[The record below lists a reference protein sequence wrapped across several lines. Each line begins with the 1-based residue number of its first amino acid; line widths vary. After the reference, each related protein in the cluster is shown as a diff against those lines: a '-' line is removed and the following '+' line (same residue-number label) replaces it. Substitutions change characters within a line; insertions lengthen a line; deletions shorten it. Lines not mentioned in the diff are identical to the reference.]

1 MQFKHPEILY
11 FLFLLLIPILV
22 HLFQLRRFKKEY
34 FTNVQF
40 LKELSLQTRKSS
52 QIKKWILL
60 ATRLLILTALIF
72 AFAQPFFEA
81 KDTKAA
87 TNETYIVVD
96 NSFSMQAQG
105 QKGPLF
111 KRVLEDLQQHLDE
124 NQNFSIITSSESF
137 WETDIKSSQKEIQN
151 LKYSSSAFSLNQV
164 LSQIKSRKTPFQKDV
179 IIISDFLNADAK
191 TLEKI
196 DKEFNTF
203 LIPLKAENK
212 NNISIDSVF
221 IKETT
226 DKFYEIGFQLTNFG
240 SEKADIPLGIY
251 NENKLIAKSVVKFD
265 TDKKEVFFSL
275 PKHTF
280 NGYAS
285 ISDEGLT
292 YDNELYFSISEPEKI
307 NVLSIGTAEKSSF
320 LSKIYSSAEFNYSNV
335 ELNAL
340 NYNQLEK
347 QDVIIVNELSKIPQA
362 LQTTLTD
369 FAKKDGNLI
378 VIPSSDSD
386 NLELSN
392 WLSTLESI
400 RFSKIESTKKL
411 ITKIAFSHPLYKNVF
426 EKNVT
431 NFQFPSVNQFFQV
444 STTSAPVLRFEDDTP
459 FLTALGKVYVFS
471 AALNKENSNFQN
483 SPLIVPTFY
492 NMAQNTNRS
501 GISAMQIS
509 TENPISIEAKL
520 GKDEILKVRNSKE
533 IDASEFVPFQQIKN
547 NNVLLT
553 FDNSPEEAGNYGV
566 FQNNELLQ
574 NISFNYPRTESNLN
588 AAIADLSTYET
599 ANSVESIIETLQT
612 NRTDNEIWKWF
623 ALLTLL
629 FLITELFIQKFV
641 K

>member
-124 NQNFSIITSSESF
+124 NHNFSIITSSESF

-203 LIPLKAENK
+203 LIPLKAEKK

-221 IKETT
+221 IKETN

>member
-203 LIPLKAENK
+203 LIPLKAEKK

-275 PKHTF
+275 PKQTF

-307 NVLSIGTAEKSSF
+307 NVLSIGTVEKSSF

-378 VIPSSDSD
+378 VIPSSDND

>member
-203 LIPLKAENK
+203 LIPLKAEKK

-275 PKHTF
+275 PKQTF

>member
-52 QIKKWILL
+52 QIKKWLLL

-81 KDTKAA
+81 KDAKAV

-105 QKGPLF
+105 QRGPLF
-111 KRVLEDLQQHLDE
+111 KRVLEDLQQHLPE
-124 NQNFSIITSSESF
+124 NQNFSLITSDENF

-151 LKYSSSAFSLNQV
+151 LKCSSSEFSLNQV
-164 LSQIKSRKTPFQKDV
+164 LSQIKARKTPFQKDV
-179 IIISDFLNADAK
+179 IIVSDFLNTDAK

-196 DKEFNTF
+196 DAAFNTF
-203 LIPLKAENK
+203 LIPVKAEKK

-240 SEKADIPLGIY
+240 TEEAEIPLGIY

-265 TDKKEVFFSL
+265 TDKKEVFFTL
-275 PKHTF
+275 PKQAF

-285 ISDEGLT
+285 ITDEGLS
-292 YDNELYFSISEPEKI
+292 YDNELYFSISEPKKI
-307 NVLSIGTAEKSSF
+307 NVLSIGTAEKSKF
-320 LSKIYSSAEFNYSNV
+320 LPKIYQSSEFNYSNT
-335 ELNAL
+335 ELHNL
-340 NYNQLEK
+340 NYNELEK
-347 QDVIIVNELSKIPQA
+347 QDVIIVNELSKVPQA
-362 LQTTLTD
+362 LQTTLND
-369 FAKKDGNLI
+369 FAQKDGNVI
-378 VIPSSDSD
+378 VIPSSESD
-386 NLELSN
+386 NKELTN
-392 WLSTLESI
+392 WLSALGTI
-400 RFSKIESTKKL
+400 RFSKNETAKKL
-411 ITKIAFSHPLYKNVF
+411 ITKISFSHPLYKNVF
-426 EKNVT
+426 EKNVS
-431 NFQFPSVNQFFQV
+431 NFQFPSVNTYFQV
-444 STTSAPVLRFEDDTP
+444 TTTSAPVLRFEDETP
-459 FLTALGKVYVFS
+459 FLTALGNIYVFS

-492 NMAQNTNRS
+492 NMTQNTNRS
-501 GISAMQIS
+501 GISAMQIGS
-509 TENPISIEAKL
+509 ENPLSLEAKL
-520 GKDEILKVRNSKE
+520 GKDEILKVRKSKE
-533 IDASEFVPFQQIKN
+533 SDGNEFVPSQQIKN

-553 FDNSPEEAGNYGV
+553 FDNSPEEAGNYEV
-566 FQNNELLQ
+566 YQNNELLQ

-588 AAIADLSTYET
+588 AGMADLSNFEV
-599 ANSVESIIETLQT
+599 ANSVESVIDTLQT

-629 FLITELFIQKFV
+629 FLITELFIQKLV

>member
-203 LIPLKAENK
+203 LIPVKAEKK

-221 IKETT
+221 IKETN

-275 PKHTF
+275 PKQTF

-292 YDNELYFSISEPEKI
+292 YDNELYFSISEPKKI

-320 LSKIYSSAEFNYSNV
+320 LSKIYSSTEFNYSNV

>member
-52 QIKKWILL
+52 QIKKWLLL

-72 AFAQPFFEA
+72 AFAQPFFAA
-81 KDTKAA
+81 KDEKAI

-105 QKGPLF
+105 QNGPLL
-111 KRVLEDLQQHLDE
+111 KRVLEDLQQHIPE
-124 NQNFSIITSSESF
+124 NQNFSLLTSSENY
-137 WETDIKSSQKEIQN
+137 WNTDIKSIQKEVQN
-151 LKYSSSAFSLNQV
+151 LNYSSSEFSLNQV
-164 LSQIKSRKTPFQKDV
+164 LSQIKSKKSPFQKDV
-179 IIISDFLNADAK
+179 IIISDFINADANA
-191 TLEKI
+191 LEKI

-203 LIPLKAENK
+203 LVPVKAEKK

-226 DKFYEIGFQLTNFG
+226 DKFYEIGFKLTNYG
-240 SEKADIPLGIY
+240 SEKDEIPLGIY
-251 NENKLIAKSVVKFD
+251 NEKKLIAKSVVKFE
-265 TDKKEVFFSL
+265 TDKKEVFFTL
-275 PKHTF
+275 PKQAF

-285 ISDEGLT
+285 IDDNGLI
-292 YDNELYFSISEPEKI
+292 YDNELFFSISEPKKI
-307 NVLSIGTAEKSSF
+307 NVLSIGSSEKSSF
-320 LSKIYSSAEFNYSNV
+320 LSKIYNSNEFNYSNV

-340 NYNQLEK
+340 NYNLLEK
-347 QDVIIVNELSKIPQA
+347 QEVIVLNELSTIPQA

-369 FAKKDGNLI
+369 FAKKDGNII
-378 VIPSSDSD
+378 VIPSSESKTE
-386 NLELSN
+386 ELNN
-392 WLSTLESI
+392 WLKNIGTL
-400 RFSKIESTKKL
+400 RYSKIETAKKL
-411 ITKIAFSHPLYKNVF
+411 ITKISFSHPLYQNVF

-431 NFQFPSVNQFFQV
+431 NFQFPSVNNYFQI
-444 STTSAPVLRFEDDTP
+444 TTNAAPVLRFEDETP
-459 FLTALGKVYVFS
+459 FLSAIGKVYVFS

-492 NMAQNTNRS
+492 NMAQNNNRS
-501 GISAMQIS
+501 GISAMQIGI
-509 TENPISIEAKL
+509 ENPLIIDAQLQKE
-520 GKDEILKVRNSKE
+520 EILKVRQSNTSNE
-533 IDASEFVPFQQIKN
+533 TDFVPSQQIRN
-547 NNVLLT
+547 NKVQMT
-553 FDNSPEEAGNYGV
+553 FDNAPEIAGNYGI
-566 FQNNELLQ
+566 FQNENLLQ

-588 AAIADLSTYET
+588 NSTTDLSKYKVE
-599 ANSVESIIETLQT
+599 NSIESIIDTLQT
-612 NRTDNEIWKWF
+612 DRTNNEIWKWF
-623 ALLTLL
+623 AILTLL

>member
-52 QIKKWILL
+52 QIKKWLL
-60 ATRLLILTALIF
+60 LTTRLLILTALIF

-81 KDTKAA
+81 KDAKAL

-105 QKGPLF
+105 QRGPLF
-111 KRVLEDLQQHLDE
+111 KRVLEDLQQHLSENLNFSLITSDE
-124 NQNFSIITSSESF
+124 NF

-151 LKYSSSAFSLNQV
+151 LKYSASEFSLNQV

-196 DKEFNTF
+196 DTEFNTF
-203 LIPLKAENK
+203 LIPVKAEKK

-240 SEKADIPLGIY
+240 SEKAEIPLGIY

-265 TDKKEVFFSL
+265 TNKKEVFFTL
-275 PKHTF
+275 PKQAF

-285 ISDEGLT
+285 ITDEGLA
-292 YDNELYFSISEPEKI
+292 YDNELYFSISEPKKI
-307 NVLSIGTAEKSSF
+307 NVLSIGTAEKSGF
-320 LSKIYSSAEFNYSNV
+320 LGKIYRSSEFNYSNI
-335 ELNAL
+335 ELNNL
-340 NYNQLEK
+340 NYNELEK
-347 QDVIIVNELSKIPQA
+347 QEVIIINELSKVPQA

-369 FAKKDGNLI
+369 FAKKDGNII
-378 VIPSSDSD
+378 VIPSVESNSG
-386 NLELSN
+386 ELNN
-392 WLSTLESI
+392 WLRNLGTI
-400 RFSKIESTKKL
+400 KFSKNEKTKKL
-411 ITKIAFSHPLYKNVF
+411 ITKISFSHPLYKNVF
-426 EKNVT
+426 EKNIS
-431 NFQFPSVNQFFQV
+431 NFQFPSVNQHFEV
-444 STTSAPVLRFEDDTP
+444 TTTAAPILRFEDETP
-459 FLTALGKVYVFS
+459 FLSAFGKVYVFS
-471 AALNKENSNFQN
+471 AALNRENSNFQN

-501 GISAMQIS
+501 GISALKIGV
-509 TENPISIEAKL
+509 ENPLTVEAEL
-520 GKDEILKVRNSKE
+520 RKDEILTVKPRNSS
-533 IDASEFVPFQQIKN
+533 DATDFVPSQQIKN
-547 NNVLLT
+547 NKVQVT
-553 FDNSPEEAGNYGV
+553 FDNAPEQAGNYAIY
-566 FQNNELLQ
+566 QNENVVH

-588 AAIADLSTYET
+588 DVVADLSNYQV
-599 ANSVESIIETLQT
+599 ANSVDSIIDTLQT
-612 NRTDNEIWKWF
+612 DRTNNEIWKWF

>member
-203 LIPLKAENK
+203 LIPLKAEKK

-378 VIPSSDSD
+378 VIPSSDND

>member
-52 QIKKWILL
+52 QIKKWLL
-60 ATRLLILTALIF
+60 LTTRLLILTALIF

-81 KDTKAA
+81 KDAKAL

-105 QKGPLF
+105 QRGPLF
-111 KRVLEDLQQHLDE
+111 KRVLEDLQQHLSENLNFSLITSDE
-124 NQNFSIITSSESF
+124 NF

-151 LKYSSSAFSLNQV
+151 LKYSASEFSLNQV

-196 DKEFNTF
+196 DTEFNTF
-203 LIPLKAENK
+203 LIPVKAEKK

-240 SEKADIPLGIY
+240 SEKAEIPLGIY

-265 TDKKEVFFSL
+265 TNKKEVFFTL
-275 PKHTF
+275 PKQAF

-285 ISDEGLT
+285 ITDEGLA
-292 YDNELYFSISEPEKI
+292 YDNELYFSISEPKKI
-307 NVLSIGTAEKSSF
+307 NVLSIGTAEKSGF
-320 LSKIYSSAEFNYSNV
+320 LGKIYRSSEFNYSNI
-335 ELNAL
+335 ELNNL
-340 NYNQLEK
+340 NYNELEK
-347 QDVIIVNELSKIPQA
+347 QEVIIINELSKVPQA

-369 FAKKDGNLI
+369 FAKKDGNII
-378 VIPSSDSD
+378 VIPSVESNSG
-386 NLELSN
+386 ELNN
-392 WLSTLESI
+392 WLRNLGTI
-400 RFSKIESTKKL
+400 KFSKNEKTKKL
-411 ITKIAFSHPLYKNVF
+411 ITKISFSHPLYKNVF
-426 EKNVT
+426 EKNIS
-431 NFQFPSVNQFFQV
+431 NFQFPSVNQHFEV
-444 STTSAPVLRFEDDTP
+444 TTTAAPILRFEDETP
-459 FLTALGKVYVFS
+459 FLSAFGKVYVFS
-471 AALNKENSNFQN
+471 AALNRENSNFQN

-501 GISAMQIS
+501 GISALKIGV
-509 TENPISIEAKL
+509 ENPLTLEAEL
-520 GKDEILKVRNSKE
+520 RKDEILTVKPRNSS
-533 IDASEFVPFQQIKN
+533 DATDFVPSQQIKN
-547 NNVLLT
+547 NKVQVT
-553 FDNSPEEAGNYGV
+553 FDNAPEQAGNYAIY
-566 FQNNELLQ
+566 QNENVVQ

-588 AAIADLSTYET
+588 DVAADLSNYQV
-599 ANSVESIIETLQT
+599 ANSVDSIIDTLQT
-612 NRTDNEIWKWF
+612 DRTNNEIWKWF

>member
-124 NQNFSIITSSESF
+124 NHNFSIITSSESF

-151 LKYSSSAFSLNQV
+151 LQYSSAAFSLNQV

-179 IIISDFLNADAK
+179 IIISDFLNADTK

-203 LIPLKAENK
+203 LIPLKAEKK

-221 IKETT
+221 IKETN

-275 PKHTF
+275 PKQTF

>member
-124 NQNFSIITSSESF
+124 NHNFSIITSSESF

-203 LIPLKAENK
+203 LIPLKAEKK

-501 GISAMQIS
+501 GI
-509 TENPISIEAKL
+509 
-520 GKDEILKVRNSKE
+520 
-533 IDASEFVPFQQIKN
+533 
-547 NNVLLT
+547 
-553 FDNSPEEAGNYGV
+553 
-566 FQNNELLQ
+566 
-574 NISFNYPRTESNLN
+574 
-588 AAIADLSTYET
+588 
-599 ANSVESIIETLQT
+599 
-612 NRTDNEIWKWF
+612 
-623 ALLTLL
+623 
-629 FLITELFIQKFV
+629 
-641 K
+641 

>member
-52 QIKKWILL
+52 QIKKWLLL

-81 KDTKAA
+81 KDAKAV

-105 QKGPLF
+105 QRGPLL
-111 KRVLEDLQQHLDE
+111 KRVLEDLQQHLPE
-124 NQNFSIITSSESF
+124 NQNFSLITSDENF

-151 LKYSSSAFSLNQV
+151 LKYSSSEFSLNQV

-179 IIISDFLNADAK
+179 IIVSDFLNTDAK
-191 TLEKI
+191 SLEKI
-196 DKEFNTF
+196 DASFNTF
-203 LIPLKAENK
+203 LIPVKAEKK

-226 DKFYEIGFQLTNFG
+226 DKFYEIGFKLTNFG
-240 SEKADIPLGIY
+240 SEKAEIPLGIY
-251 NENKLIAKSVVKFD
+251 HENKLIAKSVVKFD
-265 TDKKEVFFSL
+265 TDKKEVFFTL
-275 PKHTF
+275 PKQAF

-285 ISDEGLT
+285 ITDEGLA
-292 YDNELYFSISEPEKI
+292 YDNELYFSISEPKKI
-307 NVLSIGTAEKSSF
+307 NVLSIGSAEKSGF
-320 LSKIYSSAEFNYSNV
+320 LGKIYRSSEFNYSNI
-335 ELNAL
+335 ELNNL
-340 NYNQLEK
+340 NYNELEK
-347 QDVIIVNELSKIPQA
+347 QDVIIVNELLKVPQA

-369 FAKKDGNLI
+369 FAKKDGNVI
-378 VIPSSDSD
+378 VIPSSDGD
-386 NLELSN
+386 NQELTN
-392 WLSTLESI
+392 WLSALGTI
-400 RFSKIESTKKL
+400 RFSKIETAKKL
-411 ITKIAFSHPLYKNVF
+411 ITKISFSHPLYKNVF

-431 NFQFPSVNQFFQV
+431 NFQFPSVNSYFQV
-444 STTSAPVLRFEDDTP
+444 TTTFAPVLKFEDETP
-459 FLTALGKVYVFS
+459 FLSALGKVYVFS
-471 AALNKENSNFQN
+471 AALNKENTNFQN

-492 NMAQNTNRS
+492 NMTQNTNRS
-501 GISAMQIS
+501 GISAMQIGS
-509 TENPISIEAKL
+509 ENPLSIEAKL
-520 GKDEILKVRNSKE
+520 GKDEILKVRKSKE
-533 IDASEFVPFQQIKN
+533 SDGSEFVPSQQIKN

-553 FDNSPEEAGNYGV
+553 FDNSPEEAGNYSI
-566 FQNNELLQ
+566 FQNKNALQ

-588 AAIADLSTYET
+588 AEMADLSNFEV
-599 ANSVESIIETLQT
+599 ANSVETVIDTLQT

>member
-203 LIPLKAENK
+203 LIPLKAEKK

-221 IKETT
+221 IKETN

>member
-52 QIKKWILL
+52 QIKKWLLL
-60 ATRLLILTALIF
+60 ATRLLILTVLIF

-81 KDTKAA
+81 KDAKAA

-96 NSFSMQAQG
+96 NSFSMQVQG

-111 KRVLEDLQQHLDE
+111 KRIIEDLQHHLDE
-124 NQNFSIITSSESF
+124 NQNFSLITSSESL

-203 LIPLKAENK
+203 LIPVKAEKK

-221 IKETT
+221 IKETN

-275 PKHTF
+275 PKQTF

-392 WLSTLESI
+392 WLSTLGSI

-501 GISAMQIS
+501 GISAMQIG

>member
-203 LIPLKAENK
+203 LIPLKAEKK

-501 GISAMQIS
+501 GISAMQIG

>member
-124 NQNFSIITSSESF
+124 NHNFSIITSSESF

-203 LIPLKAENK
+203 LIPLKAEKK

-275 PKHTF
+275 PKQTF

>member
-52 QIKKWILL
+52 QIKKWLL
-60 ATRLLILTALIF
+60 LTTRLLILTALIF

-81 KDTKAA
+81 KDAKAV

-105 QKGPLF
+105 QRGPLF
-111 KRVLEDLQQHLDE
+111 KRVLEDLQQHLPE
-124 NQNFSIITSSESF
+124 NQNFSLITSDDNF

-151 LKYSSSAFSLNQV
+151 LKYSASEFSLNQV

-196 DKEFNTF
+196 DTEFNTF
-203 LIPLKAENK
+203 LIPVKAEKK

-240 SEKADIPLGIY
+240 TEKAEIPLGIY

-265 TDKKEVFFSL
+265 TNKKEVFFTL
-275 PKHTF
+275 PKQTF

-285 ISDEGLT
+285 ITDEGLA
-292 YDNELYFSISEPEKI
+292 YDNELYFSISEPKKI
-307 NVLSIGTAEKSSF
+307 NVLSIGTAEKSNF
-320 LSKIYSSAEFNYSNV
+320 LAKIYQSSEFNYANT
-335 ELNAL
+335 ELNNL
-340 NYNQLEK
+340 NYNELEK
-347 QDVIIVNELSKIPQA
+347 QEVIIINELSKVPQA

-369 FAKKDGNLI
+369 FAKKDGNVI
-378 VIPSSDSD
+378 VIPSVESNSG
-386 NLELSN
+386 ELNN
-392 WLSTLESI
+392 WLRNLGTI
-400 RFSKIESTKKL
+400 KFSKNEKTKKL
-411 ITKIAFSHPLYKNVF
+411 ITKISFSHPLYKNVF
-426 EKNVT
+426 EKNIS
-431 NFQFPSVNQFFQV
+431 NFQFPSVNQHFEV
-444 STTSAPVLRFEDDTP
+444 TTTAAPILRFEDETP
-459 FLTALGKVYVFS
+459 FLSAFGKLYVFS
-471 AALNKENSNFQN
+471 AALNRENSNFQN

-501 GISAMQIS
+501 GILALKIGI
-509 TENPISIEAKL
+509 ENPLTVEAEL
-520 GKDEILKVRNSKE
+520 RKDEILTVKPRNSS
-533 IDASEFVPFQQIKN
+533 DAADFVPSQQIKN
-547 NNVLLT
+547 NKVQVT
-553 FDNSPEEAGNYGV
+553 FDNAPEQAGNYAIY
-566 FQNNELLQ
+566 QNENVVQ

-588 AAIADLSTYET
+588 DVAADLSNYQV
-599 ANSVESIIETLQT
+599 ANSVDSIIDTLQT
-612 NRTDNEIWKWF
+612 DRTNNEIWKWF

>member
-52 QIKKWILL
+52 KIKKWLL
-60 ATRLLILTALIF
+60 LSTRLLILTALIF

-124 NQNFSIITSSESF
+124 NHNFSIITSSESF

-203 LIPLKAENK
+203 LIPLKAEKK

-275 PKHTF
+275 PKQTF